1 MRQTPAPGSSL
12 LMHSGDSLTFTLD
25 VGSGRRGTAVLR
37 TSLGGAVI
45 RRREIIESIDESR
58 PALALEWSDIPM
70 TEVEP
75 GVHKVRLPLV
85 QIGSFLAKAC
95 FFPEGG
101 ARAEWPDGADV
112 KIKTTSAWTCCGAS
126 IYTAF
131 PRQFGDACEAEFST
145 PEDPALK
152 KMDEEGWTVIPRG
165 GTFRSLIKKLDV
177 ILGEERFRILQLLPI
192 HPVPTTFARMGRFGS
207 PFAGTDFLGVDPALA
222 EFDKS
227 ATPLD
232 QFHELVGAVHTR
244 GARIFMDLPANHT
257 GWASALQIHHPDWF
271 VRAADGKFVSPG
283 AWGVIWEDLV
293 ALDYS
298 KPRLRDF
305 MAKVFEF
312 WCRQGVDGFRCDAGY
327 MVPAEVWRYIVA
339 RVREQYPETV
349 FLLEGLGGKLSVT
362 RQLIEDEGLDWAYSE
377 VFQTEDRRAFER
389 YLPGV
394 LDVSSQMGPLV
405 HFAETHDNNRL
416 AAHSHAYSR
425 MRTALAAL
433 ISHSGCFGITNGVE
447 WFASEKVDVHG
458 ASALRWGNPDNQVG
472 FIGRLNSILEVSP
485 AFSAGARVR
494 MVQMQDGNS
503 LAVVRTPADG
513 DAAGSVLV
521 LINLSAS
528 VAQSVSWPASEFD
541 PAGAEVCDLIRGAV
555 QTLPQAVNGFYS
567 VRLEAGQVLCLT
579 PDLTVCAKVNSVL
592 ASLRLFKPAV
602 VERQELRSHALRV
615 RAALTGGKPLRQ
627 EEDVDAMALK
637 LAEDPVAFMT
647 SFLPEGDMPPVTEGV
662 VPRALG
668 RVIMVPPGHF
678 ILLRAPHPFH
688 CMVVNDEDGR
698 VRNSLQC
705 SESAAG
711 DYFALLSPMKRIGK
725 RSAKA
730 RIHVD
735 IYEFGEKARRVFVQ
749 LLMLPDTSYKGPMA
763 RRVFSGAEVLR
774 NDYVALLTNGRGA
787 MAHVRAKWGEVRTQY
802 DALLAAN
809 PDPDVP
815 CDRQM
820 LFTRCRAWVVNH
832 GFSTEINSYCLER
845 FECSTRSGEAK
856 WVFRAPV
863 GTGRN
868 VELTFLLVL
877 HRDENRVT
885 LSITRSPRDGDL
897 ELLDDSGTVQLIL
910 RPDIESRNFH
920 AKTKAFAGAERDWPQ
935 CVNMLPGGF
944 EFRPQGVP
952 GLVMRISE
960 GAFVHE
966 QEWHYMVGHS
976 LDAERGQDGSSDLYS
991 PGWFTATIEGGD
1003 SMELDAECLCNGQP
1017 LLGAVRGLG
1026 AVAADNRPVI
1036 STVRNALSDAM
1047 RDFVVKRDDL
1057 MTVIAGYPWFLDWG
1071 RDTFIVL
1078 RGMIADGMT
1087 AESLGIIRKFGEFEK
1102 GGTLPNMIN
1111 GMDASNRDTSDAQL
1125 WYAVAVNDLIDKL
1138 GAEKVLEADCGGR
1151 TVRDVLLSIAEGYMS
1166 GTVNGIKMD
1175 PESALVYS
1183 PSHYTW
1189 MDTNHPAGTPRA
1201 GYPVEIQA
1209 LWIATLNL
1217 VAKLDETGPWGGLLS
1232 RAKQSLAKYFWL
1244 EGRRFLSDCLHAE
1257 SFTPAAHA
1265 VADDHLRCNQL
1276 FVITVGG
1283 FNDHA
1288 KCRDILRATEKL
1300 LVPGGIRTLDSAGE
1314 TNYRLPIYKDGR
1326 LLNDP
1331 AHPYW
1336 GRYEGDEDTRR
1347 KPAYHN
1353 GTAWTW
1359 PYPSFAEALV
1369 IVHGES
1375 AKSAARALIGVAADL
1390 LEEDC
1395 IGHLPEIMDGD
1406 APHKGRGCDAQAWG
1420 ASEFLRLAIL
1430 LGM

>member
-1 MRQTPAPGSSL
+1 MKQTPAPGSSL
-12 LMHSGDSLTFTLD
+12 LTHSGDSLTFTLD
-25 VGSGRRGTAVLR
+25 VGPGRRGTAVLR
-37 TSLGGAVI
+37 TSLGGARI
-45 RRREIIESIDESR
+45 RRREIIESIDEGR
-58 PALALEWSDIPM
+58 PAMAIEWSDIPM
-70 TEVEP
+70 TEVKP
-75 GVHKVRLPLV
+75 GLHKVRLPLV

-101 ARAEWPDGADV
+101 ARAEWPEGRDV
-112 KIKTTSAWTCCGAS
+112 KIKTTSAWTCCGSS

-131 PRQFGDACEAEFST
+131 PRQFGEACESEFST

-152 KMDEEGWTVIPRG
+152 KLDENGWTVIPKG
-165 GTFRSLIKKLDV
+165 GTFRNLIKKLDV
-177 ILGEERFRILQLLPI
+177 ILGQERFRILQLLPI

-232 QFHELVGAVHTR
+232 QFHELVDAVHTR

-257 GWASALQIHHPDWF
+257 GWASTLQIHHPDWF
-271 VRAADGKFVSPG
+271 MRTPDGQFVSPG

-298 KPRLRDF
+298 NPGLRDF
-305 MAKVFEF
+305 MAGVFEF
-312 WCRQGVDGFRCDAGY
+312 WCRQGVNGFRCDAGY

-389 YLPGV
+389 YLPGT
-394 LDVSSQMGPLV
+394 LNVSGQVGPLV

-416 AAHSHAYSR
+416 AANSHTYST

-433 ISHSGCFGITNGVE
+433 ISHNGCFGITNGVE

-458 ASALRWGNPDNQVG
+458 ASALRWGNPDNQVEL
-472 FIGRLNSILEVSP
+472 IGRLNSILEVSP
-485 AFSAGARVR
+485 AFHAGAGVR
-494 MVQMQDGNS
+494 MIQMLGGNS
-503 LAVVRTPADG
+503 LAVLRTSAG
-513 DAAGSVLV
+513 GGSGGSVLV
-521 LINLSAS
+521 LVNLSAS
-528 VAQSVSWPASEFD
+528 VEQSVSWAASEFD
-541 PAGAEVCDLIRGAV
+541 PSGSEVCDLLSGGV

-567 VRLEAGQVLCLT
+567 MRLEPGQVLCIT
-579 PDLTVCAKVNSVL
+579 TDLPLCAKVDAMS
-592 ASLRLFKPAV
+592 ASLRLFKPEV

-615 RAALTGGKPLRQ
+615 RASLSGGKPLGL
-627 EEDVDAMALK
+627 EEDVDDLALK
-637 LAEDPVAFMT
+637 LARDPVAFING
-647 SFLPEGDMPPVTEGV
+647 FLPEGDMPPVTECV
-662 VPRALG
+662 IPRALE
-668 RVIMVPPGHF
+668 RVIMVPSGHF
-678 ILLRAPHPFH
+678 ILLRAPHPFR
-688 CMVVNDEDGR
+688 CMVVRDDDGR
-698 VRNSLQC
+698 VRNCLQS
-705 SESAAG
+705 SESHSG
-711 DYFALLSPMKRIGK
+711 DYFALLSPMKLSGK

-735 IYEFGEKARRVFVQ
+735 VYELGEKSRRVSVQ
-749 LLMLPDTSYKGPMA
+749 LLMLPEASYKNPTV
-763 RRVFSGAEVLR
+763 RREFSGADVLN

-787 MAHVRAKWGEVRTQY
+787 MTHVRARWGEVRTQY
-802 DALLAAN
+802 DAILAAN
-809 PDPDVP
+809 PDPNVP

-820 LFTRCRAWVVNH
+820 LFTRCRAWIVNH

-845 FECSTRSGEAK
+845 FECATGSGEAK

-868 VELTFLLVL
+868 VELTFLLAL

-885 LSITRSPRDGDL
+885 LSITRSPRNGDP
-897 ELLDDSGTVQLIL
+897 ELLDDSGAVQLIL
-910 RPDIESRNFH
+910 RPDVESRSFH
-920 AKTKAFAGAERDWPQ
+920 TKTKAFAGAERDWPHR
-935 CVNMLPGGF
+935 VNKLPGGF

-952 GLVMRISE
+952 GLVVRISE

-966 QEWHYMVGHS
+966 PEWHYMVGHPV
-976 LDAERGQDGSSDLYS
+976 DAERGQDGSSDLYS

-1003 SMELDAECLCNGQP
+1003 STVLEAECLCRGEHVP
-1017 LLGAVRGLG
+1017 ETLLGPASTTR
-1026 AVAADNRPVI
+1026 DDRPSI
-1036 STVRNALSDAM
+1036 YTVRRALSEAL

-1087 AESLGIIRKFGEFEK
+1087 SESLGIVRKFGEFEQ
-1102 GGTLPNMIN
+1102 GGTLPNMIS
-1111 GMDASNRDTSDAQL
+1111 GKDASNRDTSDAQL
-1125 WYAVAVNDLIDKL
+1125 WYAVAVKDLIGKL
-1138 GAEKVLEADCGGR
+1138 GAETVLEADCGGR
-1151 TVRDVLLSIAEGYMS
+1151 TVRDVILSIANGYVS
-1166 GTVNGIKMD
+1166 GTANGIKMD

-1209 LWIATLNL
+1209 LWIATLGF
-1217 VAKLDETGPWGGLLS
+1217 VAELDEGGPWSGLLS
-1232 RAKQSLAKYFWL
+1232 MARQSLEKYFWL
-1244 EGRRFLSDCLHAE
+1244 EDKRFLSDCLHSE
-1257 SFTPAAHA
+1257 TFGPAARA

-1276 FVITVGG
+1276 FALTLGG
-1283 FNDHA
+1283 FDDPA

-1300 LVPGGIRTLDSAGE
+1300 LVPGGIRTLDSLCE
-1314 TNYRLPIYKDGR
+1314 TKYRLPIYKDGR

-1331 AHPYW
+1331 DRPYW

-1347 KPAYHN
+1347 KPSYHN

-1420 ASEFLRLAIL
+1420 ASEFLRLAVL